1 MNLRGHKVE
10 VKRDQ
15 LHQLYQSGWF
25 SQVRAGCHKASGPVA
40 RHFVASMYLLSL
52 VCRAPWAG
60 CLDYS
65 LPPCPPPTY
74 LPPSPSKRADL
85 MTKGWPQD
93 LVSGDPLHSV
103 LPETQEQQWPVL
115 KNDRYLGVKCYVYIN
130 KLRYRVRSL
139 FSSLLQVEIGRGER
153 GASGN
158 NGNILS

>member
-1 MNLRGHKVE
+1 
-10 VKRDQ
+10 
-15 LHQLYQSGWF
+15 
-25 SQVRAGCHKASGPVA
+25 
-40 RHFVASMYLLSL
+40 
-52 VCRAPWAG
+52 
-60 CLDYS
+60 
-65 LPPCPPPTY
+65 
-74 LPPSPSKRADL
+74 

-158 NGNILS
+158 AGNILS